1 MSLVVTCN
9 KCGQTISLRKMPHG
23 RHVPF
28 DLRTNNPHK
37 CGSRKSSNGKGAEAG
52 GRKNLPTKA
61 SEVHGFEAELPLP
74 SQTSDKGAFSRESM
88 TKYENFFASATPPK
102 AQDAFPLNAKEG
114 SLGARPWVWVVL
126 FALITALFFSLYL
139 NLTAKPRV
147 IVVEKKIPVT
157 ATSEPAIKADEL
169 SKEGNQDESARDY
182 DFVPDPGQEKQ
193 GN

>member
-37 CGSRKSSNGKGAEAG
+37 CGSRKSSKGKGAEAG

-61 SEVHGFEAELPLP
+61 SEVPGFEAELPLP

-102 AQDAFPLNAKEG
+102 AQDACPLNAKEG
-114 SLGARPWVWVVL
+114 SLGPRPWVWAVL
-126 FALITALFFSLYL
+126 LSLITALLFSLYL
-139 NLTAKPRV
+139 NLTAKPKV
-147 IVVEKKIPVT
+147 IVVEKKITVT
-157 ATSEPAIKADEL
+157 ARSDAEIQADKL
-169 SKEGNQDESARDY
+169 SREGNKAEGAKDY
-182 DFVPDPGQEKQ
+182 DFIPDPEQQKQ

>member
-37 CGSRKSSNGKGAEAG
+37 CGSRKSSKGKGAEAG

-61 SEVHGFEAELPLP
+61 SEVLGFEAELPLL

-102 AQDAFPLNAKEG
+102 AQDACPLNAKED
-114 SLGARPWVWVVL
+114 SLGPRPWVWAVL
-126 FALITALFFSLYL
+126 LSLITALLVSLYL
-139 NLTAKPRV
+139 NLTAKPKV
-147 IVVEKKIPVT
+147 IVVEKKITVT
-157 ATSEPAIKADEL
+157 ARSDAEIQADKL
-169 SKEGNQDESARDY
+169 SREGNKAEGAKDY
-182 DFVPDPGQEKQ
+182 DFIPDPEQQKQ

>member
-1 MSLVVTCN
+1 
-9 KCGQTISLRKMPHG
+9 
-23 RHVPF
+23 
-28 DLRTNNPHK
+28 
-37 CGSRKSSNGKGAEAG
+37 
-52 GRKNLPTKA
+52 
-61 SEVHGFEAELPLP
+61 
-74 SQTSDKGAFSRESM
+74 M

-139 NLTAKPRV
+139 NLTAKPKV

-157 ATSEPAIKADEL
+157 ARSDAEIQTDKLSREENKA
-169 SKEGNQDESARDY
+169 EGAKDY
-182 DFVPDPGQEKQ
+182 DFVPDPAQQKQ